1 MDARQLPLQCIHSH
15 GCRLLALPLP
25 QPRYRRDVV
34 SPRPLPVDPL
44 AEAKR
49 QWLAHGWTDA
59 ADGMAVV
66 TSVMRAQQ
74 LLLARVDATLKP
86 FSLSFARYE
95 VLRLLAF
102 SRTGRLPLSSVVA
115 RLQVHPTTVTSTAE
129 RLVRDRLVVREPHPH
144 DGRAAMLAMTEAGRE
159 LVDRATEALNTEVF
173 TDPGIS
179 RDDAAELVAI
189 VARMRKAAG
198 DFADPRPQPEPL

>member
-1 MDARQLPLQCIHSH
+1 MTSARGRGARRRVAAFSRH
-15 GCRLLALPLP
+15 
-25 QPRYRRDVV
+25 YRRDVAR
-34 SPRPLPVDPL
+34 PRPLPIDPL

-59 ADGMAVV
+59 ADGMALV

-74 LLLARVDATLKP
+74 LLLARVDAALKP
-86 FSLSFARYE
+86 FALSFARYE

-102 SRTGRLPLSSVVA
+102 SRTGSLPLSSVVA

-129 RLVRDRLVVREPHPH
+129 RLVRDGLIAREPHPH
-144 DGRAAMLAMTEAGRE
+144 DGRAALLVLTDAGRE
-159 LVDRATEALNTEVF
+159 LVERATQALNTDVF
-173 TDPGIS
+173 ADPGMS

-189 VARMRKAAG
+189 VARLRKNAG
-198 DFADPRPQPEPL
+198 DFADPRPQPDAL